1 MNSKILGLALVGV
14 GAVAAAGTGA
24 YLASRQAPVSQ
35 VALESVGE
43 SPETVAGESVSETE
57 GVLAPVT
64 EVAGPKASAPS
75 AQPKPPTQPSSRP
88 RAATVPSGRPA
99 QMSRSDAAGQPAAE
113 SRRVPA
119 GADRRGENV
128 PDQPAVAGLPDLTT
142 PELPVDETTAPTTRT
157 EAPTFPPSPE
167 FEDLVVPAEA
177 VVGLRVE
184 GDVSSE
190 TARVEDRVEAVVT
203 RDVRAGGRVAIPAG
217 SRAEGS
223 VVLVERGGKFKER
236 ARIGVRFHTLV
247 LADGARMA
255 MQSEPVYRE
264 GASASNESAAKIGG
278 AAVGGAILG
287 AIVGGGRGAAVG
299 GSIGA
304 LGGTAAVMAGGRNA
318 AVLAAGSSV
327 TVRLA
332 APVTVTVEK

>member
-1 MNSKILGLALVGV
+1 MNTKILGLTLLGA
-14 GAVAAAGTGA
+14 GAVLAAGAGA
-24 YLASRQAPVSQ
+24 YLANREVPVAE
-35 VALESVGE
+35 VALDAGRGASQA
-43 SPETVAGESVSETE
+43 VAGAAVTETE
-57 GVLAPVT
+57 GVLATAPEALPGASVPPVQP
-64 EVAGPKASAPS
+64 GPS
-75 AQPKPPTQPSSRP
+75 AGGKSSRP
-88 RAATVPSGRPA
+88 RAATEASRPEV
-99 QMSRSDAAGQPAAE
+99 E
-113 SRRVPA
+113 SRPTAAATPRRTESVPA
-119 GADRRGENV
+119 
-128 PDQPAVAGLPDLTT
+128 PPATTELPDLTVSE
-142 PELPVDETTAPTTRT
+142 PPIEESLERAPRV
-157 EAPTFPPSPE
+157 EAPPPPPSPE
-167 FEDLVVPAEA
+167 FEDLVVPADA

-184 GDVSSE
+184 GDISSE

-236 ARIGVRFHTLV
+236 SRIGVRFHTLV
-247 LADGARMA
+247 LADGTRMA

-264 GASASNESAAKIGG
+264 GSTPSNESAAKIGG
-278 AAVGGAILG
+278 AAIGGAILG